1 MVASAQNIR
10 IQKLVLAVG
19 ITLFVLKMTA
29 WYLTRS
35 MAILT
40 DALESTINVV
50 SGMVGLYSLLL
61 SARPKDSNHPYGH
74 GKVEFVSAA
83 IEGTLIA
90 VAGLYI
96 IVDSSLHL
104 HNPHKI
110 TQLDTGLIL
119 IGISAIINFG
129 VGFYSVKTGK
139 KNQSLALIASGKHL
153 MSDTYSSLGIM
164 IGLLVLWVTELP
176 WIDSAVAMLSALYI
190 IVTGYKIIRRSLA
203 GIMDEAD
210 SELLGSLVE
219 TLNKSRNTNW
229 VDLHNL
235 RIIKYGSILHLD
247 CHLTVPWYLNVYDA
261 HKEMDDLEKL
271 VRKNYG
277 ESVELFVH
285 IDGCMDFSCKI
296 CMVENCSVRKSPFE
310 RQVHWNVMN
319 ISTNSRHHLL

>member
-74 GKVEFVSAA
+74 GKVEFISAA

-310 RQVHWNVMN
+310 RQVHWNVKN

>member
-164 IGLLVLWVTELP
+164 IGLLVLWVTKLP

>member
-164 IGLLVLWVTELP
+164 IGLLVLWVTKLP

-310 RQVHWNVMN
+310 RQVHWNVKN

>member
-74 GKVEFVSAA
+74 GKVEFISAA

>member
-104 HNPHKI
+104 NNPHKI

-310 RQVHWNVMN
+310 RQVHWNVKN